1 MTLWQDVR
9 YALRSLHRT
18 PTVAAATVVTFAIGI
33 GANTAVF
40 SVVDAVLL
48 RPLRFAEPNRLVV
61 ITKRFPNWAVCRWGP
76 ASSRSG
82 ASERSRSTRWPSW
95 RWRQSS

>member
-40 SVVDAVLL
+40 SVVDA
-48 RPLRFAEPNRLVV
+48 
-61 ITKRFPNWAVCRWGP
+61 G
-76 ASSRSG
+76 
-82 ASERSRSTRWPSW
+82 TRCGRCGLPSPTGLW
-95 RWRQSS
+95 